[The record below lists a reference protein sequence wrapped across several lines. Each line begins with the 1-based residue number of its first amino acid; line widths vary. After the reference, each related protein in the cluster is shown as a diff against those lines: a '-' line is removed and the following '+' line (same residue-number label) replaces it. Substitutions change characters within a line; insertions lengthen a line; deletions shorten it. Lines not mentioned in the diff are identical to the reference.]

1 MGAKKQTK
9 GRVGRRQRRQAPR
22 RVPPTP
28 AEPETSRASPPI
40 AFSTAAGRTSAA
52 RVQSQ
57 ECKGGSPRR
66 KKNSACRQKNPQKS
80 LDFPP
85 PAAYNVVKINTVA
98 NGEGARE
105 QMRDLGYYNGR
116 FGAVEEMTVPFND
129 RVHFFGD
136 GVYDVTYTRNH
147 IPFALDEH
155 LDRFYRSAA
164 MLDIRIPHE
173 KQELRAIIL
182 DMVRRV
188 DSGEQFVY
196 LQATRGTQPRDH
208 VYPEDMHA
216 NIWIMLRP
224 QTVKDVFHEV
234 RAITAEDTR
243 FFHNNIKTLN
253 LIPAVMYAQMA
264 KRAGVYETILYRK
277 PDRVTECA
285 HANVHILNRDGVF
298 QTAPTDELILP
309 GIARAHLIRACRALG
324 VAVSETPFTL
334 TDLMQAREVIISSS
348 SAFGLRCVEIDG
360 QPVGG
365 GDAGKLRSIQQW
377 VLDEFLR
384 ETEG

>member
-1 MGAKKQTK
+1 MPGTQ
-9 GRVGRRQRRQAPR
+9 G
-22 RVPPTP
+22 VPPT
-28 AEPETSRASPPI
+28 A
-40 AFSTAAGRTSAA
+40 
-52 RVQSQ
+52 
-57 ECKGGSPRR
+57 
-66 KKNSACRQKNPQKS
+66 KKNSACRQKNPPKS

-105 QMRDLGYYNGR
+105 QMKDLGYYNGR

>member
-1 MGAKKQTK
+1 MK
-9 GRVGRRQRRQAPR
+9 
-22 RVPPTP
+22 
-28 AEPETSRASPPI
+28 
-40 AFSTAAGRTSAA
+40 
-52 RVQSQ
+52 
-57 ECKGGSPRR
+57 
-66 KKNSACRQKNPQKS
+66 
-80 LDFPP
+80 
-85 PAAYNVVKINTVA
+85 
-98 NGEGARE
+98 
-105 QMRDLGYYNGR
+105 DLGYYNGR

-253 LIPAVMYAQMA
+253 LIPSVIAYQ
-264 KRAGVYETILYRK
+264 RCIEQGCQETVFHRGE
-277 PDRVTECA
+277 RVTECA
-285 HANVHILNRDGVF
+285 HSNILIIKDGVLC
-298 QTAPTDELILP
+298 TPPRDNLILP
-309 GIARAHLIRACRALG
+309 GITLKHLLMLAEKNGIPT
-324 VAVSETPFTL
+324 SEAPFT
-334 TDLMQAREVIISSS
+334 MQELADADEIIVSSS
-348 SAFGLRCVEIDG
+348 GGLCIQAVELDG
-360 QPVGG
+360 KPIGG
-365 GDAGKLRSIQQW
+365 KDPKTLKTLQDAYA
-377 VLDEFLR
+377 EFYAEDTKVR
-384 ETEG
+384 